1 MEFKSEVFILRRF
14 RRLLNLIS
22 ILFLISLAFSSC
34 ANYGF
39 YQLLFGEED
48 VDERFSGF
56 LDLSGETVLS
66 SGLDLGGKYSFI
78 VVTDVHIGAGDVHSS
93 KMNDFLDE
101 ISSLFESSDKTKVP
115 RFIVNLGDT
124 SDGGHLSEFNEY
136 NSYLEKIKKLALK
149 KNVVSSAEDFKVYTI
164 LGNHDLY
171 NNGWTDWKKTI
182 YPYKSSYYFSLS
194 SGPAGSALLPFSFYF
209 VDTGNGAFGKDQLD
223 ALEKLLKSDANPK
236 MVFSHYPFYS
246 DNVPLMALED
256 TAERNYL
263 LSLFAKNNVKSLF
276 GGHVHR
282 VFEHDLGGFSQVN
295 TSALFKNGAF
305 RLVTVDESSA
315 SVSTKLI
322 EF

>member
-1 MEFKSEVFILRRF
+1 MEFESEVFILRKF
-14 RRLLNLIS
+14 RRFF
-22 ILFLISLAFSSC
+22 ILTSFLISLAFSSC

-56 LDLSGETVLS
+56 SDLSGETVLPS
-66 SGLDLGGKYSFI
+66 DLGLGGKYSFI
-78 VVTDVHIGAGDVHSS
+78 VVTDVHIGASDVHSS

-101 ISSLFESSDKTKVP
+101 ISSLFESSDKTKIP

-124 SDGGHLSEFNEY
+124 ADGGHLSECNDY
-136 NSYLEKIKKLALK
+136 NSYLEKIRKLAVQ
-149 KNVVSSAEDFKVYTI
+149 KNVVSAAEDFKIYTI

-194 SGPAGSALLPFSFYF
+194 SGSSPFSFYF
-209 VDTGNGAFGKDQLD
+209 VDTGNGAFGTDQLD
-223 ALEKLLKSDANPK
+223 DFEDLLKSDSNPK
-236 MVFSHYPFYS
+236 MIFSHYPFYS
-246 DNVPLMALED
+246 DNVPFMALED
-256 TAERNYL
+256 TTERNYL
-263 LSLFAKNNVKSLF
+263 LSLFAKNNVKALF
-276 GGHVHR
+276 GGHVHA
-282 VFEHDLGGFSQVN
+282 VFVHGFGSFSQIN

-305 RLVTVDESSA
+305 RLVTVDENSA

>member
-1 MEFKSEVFILRRF
+1 MEFKSEVFILRKF
-14 RRLLNLIS
+14 RRFFILTS
-22 ILFLISLAFSSC
+22 FLFLISLAFSSC

-56 LDLSGETVLS
+56 SDLSGETVLS
-66 SGLDLGGKYSFI
+66 SDLGLNGKYSFI
-78 VVTDVHIGAGDVHSS
+78 VVTDVHIGASDVHSS

-124 SDGGHLSEFNEY
+124 ADGGHLSECNDY

-182 YPYKSSYYFSLS
+182 YPYKSTYYFSLS
-194 SGPAGSALLPFSFYF
+194 SGLGSSPFSFYF
-209 VDTGNGAFGKDQLD
+209 VDTGNGAFGTDQLD
-223 ALEKLLKSDANPK
+223 SLEKLLKSDANPK
-236 MVFSHYPFYS
+236 MIFSHYPFYS
-246 DNVPLMALED
+246 DNVPFMALED
-256 TAERNYL
+256 TTERNYL
-263 LSLFAKNNVKSLF
+263 LSLFAKNNVKALF
-276 GGHVHR
+276 GGHVHA
-282 VFEHDLGGFSQVN
+282 VFEHGFGSFSQVN

-305 RLVTVDESSA
+305 RLVTVDENSA
-315 SVSTKLI
+315 RVSTKLI

>member
-1 MEFKSEVFILRRF
+1 MRKFRRFFILT
-14 RRLLNLIS
+14 S
-22 ILFLISLAFSSC
+22 FLISLAFSSC

-56 LDLSGETVLS
+56 SDLSGETVIS
-66 SGLDLGGKYSFI
+66 SDLGLGGKYSFI
-78 VVTDVHIGAGDVHSS
+78 VVTDVHIGASDVHSS

-101 ISSLFESSDKTKVP
+101 ISSLFESSDKTKIP

-124 SDGGHLSEFNEY
+124 ADGGHLSECNDY
-136 NSYLEKIKKLALK
+136 NSYLEKIRNLAVEKK
-149 KNVVSSAEDFKVYTI
+149 VVNAAEDFKVYTI

-171 NNGWTDWKKTI
+171 NNGWTGWKKTI
-182 YPYKSSYYFSLS
+182 YPYKSTYYFSLS
-194 SGPAGSALLPFSFYF
+194 SGSSPFSFYF
-209 VDTGNGAFGKDQLD
+209 VDTGNGAFGTDQLD
-223 ALEKLLKSDANPK
+223 SLEKLLKSDPNPK
-236 MVFSHYPFYS
+236 MIFSHYPFYS

-263 LSLFAKNNVKSLF
+263 LSLFAKNNVKALF
-276 GGHVHR
+276 GGHVHT
-282 VFEHDLGGFSQVN
+282 VFEHCLGGFSQVN

-305 RLVTVDESSA
+305 RLVTVDESNT

>member
-1 MEFKSEVFILRRF
+1 MEFKSEVFILRKF
-14 RRLLNLIS
+14 RRLLTLI
-22 ILFLISLAFSSC
+22 LISLAFSSC

-56 LDLSGETVLS
+56 SDLSGETVLS
-66 SGLDLGGKYSFI
+66 SDLGLNGKYSFI

-101 ISSLFESSDKTKVP
+101 VSSLFESSDKTKIP

-124 SDGGHLSEFNEY
+124 ADGGHLSECNDY
-136 NSYLEKIKKLALK
+136 NSYLEKIRKLAVEK
-149 KNVVSSAEDFKVYTI
+149 KVVNSAEDFKIYTI

-171 NNGWTDWKKTI
+171 NNGWTDWKRTV
-182 YPYKSSYYFSLS
+182 YPYKSTYYFSLS
-194 SGPAGSALLPFSFYF
+194 SGFGYSPFSFYF
-209 VDTGNGAFGKDQLD
+209 VDTGNGAFGTDQLD
-223 ALEKLLKSDANPK
+223 SLEKLLKSDPNPK
-236 MVFSHYPFYS
+236 MIFSHYPFYS
-246 DNVPLMALED
+246 DNVPFMALED

-263 LSLFAKNNVKSLF
+263 LSLFAKNNVKALF
-276 GGHVHR
+276 GGHVHA
-282 VFEHDLGGFSQVN
+282 VFEHGFGSFSQIN

-305 RLVTVDESSA
+305 RLVTVDESNT

>member
-1 MEFKSEVFILRRF
+1 MEFESEVFILRRF
-14 RRLLNLIS
+14 RRLLTLIS

-39 YQLLFGEED
+39 YQLLFGEDD

-56 LDLSGETVLS
+56 SDLSGETVLS

-78 VVTDVHIGAGDVHSS
+78 VVTDVHIGASDVHSS
-93 KMNDFLDE
+93 KMNDFIDK
-101 ISSLFESSDKTKVP
+101 ISSLFESGDKTKIP

-124 SDGGHLSEFNEY
+124 ADGGHLSECNEY
-136 NSYLEKIKKLALK
+136 NSYIEKIRKLALE
-149 KNVVSSAEDFKVYTI
+149 KNVVSAKEDFKIYTI

-194 SGPAGSALLPFSFYF
+194 SGSADSALSPFSFYF
-209 VDTGNGAFGKDQLD
+209 VDTGNGAFGTDQLD
-223 ALEKLLKSDANPK
+223 AFEKLLKSDPNPK

-246 DNVPLMALED
+246 DNVPFMALED

-263 LSLFAKNNVKSLF
+263 LSLFAKNNVKALF
-276 GGHVHR
+276 GGHVHT
-282 VFEHDLGGFSQVN
+282 VFEHGFGSFSQVN

-305 RLVTVDESSA
+305 RLVTVDESAS

>member
-1 MEFKSEVFILRRF
+1 LRRF
-14 RRLLNLIS
+14 RRLLTLIS

-39 YQLLFGEED
+39 YQLLFGEDD

-56 LDLSGETVLS
+56 SDLSGETVLS

-78 VVTDVHIGAGDVHSS
+78 VVTDVHIGASDVHSS
-93 KMNDFLDE
+93 KMNDFIDK
-101 ISSLFESSDKTKVP
+101 ISSLFESGDKTKIP

-124 SDGGHLSEFNEY
+124 ADGGHLSECNEY
-136 NSYLEKIKKLALK
+136 NSYIEKIRKLALE
-149 KNVVSSAEDFKVYTI
+149 KNVVSAKEDFKIYTI

-194 SGPAGSALLPFSFYF
+194 SGSADSALSPFSFYF
-209 VDTGNGAFGKDQLD
+209 VDTGNGAFGTDQLD
-223 ALEKLLKSDANPK
+223 AFEKLLKSDPNPK

-246 DNVPLMALED
+246 DNVPFMALED

-263 LSLFAKNNVKSLF
+263 LSLFAKNNVKALF
-276 GGHVHR
+276 GGHVHT
-282 VFEHDLGGFSQVN
+282 VFEHGFGSFSQVN

-305 RLVTVDESSA
+305 RLVTVDESAS